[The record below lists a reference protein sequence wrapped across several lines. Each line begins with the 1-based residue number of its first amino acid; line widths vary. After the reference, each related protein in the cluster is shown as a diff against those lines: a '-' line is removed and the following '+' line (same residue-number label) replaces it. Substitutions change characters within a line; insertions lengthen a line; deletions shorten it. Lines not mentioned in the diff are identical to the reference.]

1 MFCYLFTVLSLV
13 PVENFPNE
21 FMAILFSLL
30 FVVFF
35 IIELRIFTKQR
46 LSSGYEH
53 DKMSMLIIL
62 ICTFVPLIIVFVLAY
77 LGIGRLPTFVSYIGL
92 VFVVLSFAYRQ
103 WAIFV
108 LGKYFTPIISIQKSQ
123 KLIQNGPYKY
133 IRHPSY
139 TGFFFEIVGVGL
151 FLSNWLA
158 IIIII
163 IPLLH
168 SLIYRISIE
177 EKFLI
182 TEFGNEYISYKKRTK
197 KLIPF
202 IY

>member
-1 MFCYLFTVLSLV
+1 MVLLIV
-13 PVENFPNE
+13 PIENFPNE
-21 FMAILFSLL
+21 LMAILFSVI
-30 FVVFF
+30 FIVFL

-46 LSSGYEH
+46 LSSGNKS
-53 DKMSMLIIL
+53 DAGSLIFI
-62 ICTFVPLIIVFVLAY
+62 IFGIFVPLVTSFILAY

-92 VFVVLSFAYRQ
+92 VFVILG
-103 WAIFV
+103 FV
-108 LGKYFTPIISIQKSQ
+108 LRQRSIIVLGEFFTPVISIQKNQ
-123 KLIQNGPYKY
+123 KLIQYGPYKY

-139 TGFFFEIVGVGL
+139 TGLFLEIVGVGL

-158 IIIII
+158 IIIILI
-163 IPLLH
+163 LLFP

-177 EKFLI
+177 EKVLVKAFR
-182 TEFGNEYISYKKRTK
+182 NEYTSYQKRTK